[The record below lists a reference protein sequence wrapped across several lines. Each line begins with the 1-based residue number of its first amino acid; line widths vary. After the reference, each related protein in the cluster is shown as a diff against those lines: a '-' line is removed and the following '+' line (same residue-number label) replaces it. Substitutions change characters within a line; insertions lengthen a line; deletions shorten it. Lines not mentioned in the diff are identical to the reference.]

1 MKSKQKL
8 VHETCTQAKST
19 FMTVI
24 SCGTHNN
31 IFAVRIMHQ
40 HNTLKR
46 RGTQFLI
53 DCKIN
58 SILWSHSFISCQC
71 WVVYQQSHITIQSN
85 LKWLER
91 KRWIIPYFW
100 FPWRSSFEISEFLSP
115 QRKRGGKSLHLNA
128 TPGETCTSRQLF
140 HINCTETKTIRDQQ
154 CEKHADIRLQ
164 NQDDKDEDEAPVKSW
179 RYVRLFFHL

>member
-1 MKSKQKL
+1 
-8 VHETCTQAKST
+8 
-19 FMTVI
+19 
-24 SCGTHNN
+24 
-31 IFAVRIMHQ
+31 MHQ

-140 HINCTETKTIRDQQ
+140 HINCTETKTRMTRMKMKALWNHGDMSGSSSTYRV
-154 CEKHADIRLQ
+154 HSQ
-164 NQDDKDEDEAPVKSW
+164 NWAFRMLRNLLWTSSYLTSSNIWPNKTKTLIP
-179 RYVRLFFHL
+179 HLCK